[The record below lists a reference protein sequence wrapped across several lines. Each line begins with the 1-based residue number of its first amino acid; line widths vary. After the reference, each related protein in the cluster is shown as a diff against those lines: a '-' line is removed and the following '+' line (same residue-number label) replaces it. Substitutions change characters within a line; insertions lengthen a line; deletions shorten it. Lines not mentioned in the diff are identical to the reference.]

1 LLFPSFGYE
10 PVVREISAS
19 EVFMRLTQASTNYV
33 ALGEAGFTTLTRFIK
48 TVPARAIDY
57 RDGVEAETLV
67 NQLWSE
73 LA

>member
-1 LLFPSFGYE
+1 
-10 PVVREISAS
+10 
-19 EVFMRLTQASTNYV
+19 MRLTQASTNYV

-57 RDGVEAETLV
+57 RDGIEAEALV
-67 NQLWSE
+67 DQLWNE